1 MQALMCTGQ
10 PTSRRGDALFF
21 WVVGELPRQKKREN
35 PLPILIS
42 MSRCTTKREEILT
55 NEREREGATVMWIKN
70 PPMPRLRLYLFAS
83 LVLGGGVTC
92 FQSPIRHHR
101 QVVVVT
107 SLNAA
112 DDYSSSSGSVT
123 TTDELK
129 AGLFAYL
136 KKREEANADDVAKS

>member
-1 MQALMCTGQ
+1 
-10 PTSRRGDALFF
+10 
-21 WVVGELPRQKKREN
+21 
-35 PLPILIS
+35 
-42 MSRCTTKREEILT
+42 
-55 NEREREGATVMWIKN
+55 
-70 PPMPRLRLYLFAS
+70 
-83 LVLGGGVTC
+83 VTC

-101 QVVVVT
+101 QIVT

-112 DDYSSSSGSVT
+112 DYSSSSGSM

>member
-1 MQALMCTGQ
+1 
-10 PTSRRGDALFF
+10 
-21 WVVGELPRQKKREN
+21 
-35 PLPILIS
+35 
-42 MSRCTTKREEILT
+42 MSGSEKAPPWR
-55 NEREREGATVMWIKN
+55 KN
-70 PPMPRLRLYLFAS
+70 PPMPRLQLCFVFAS
-83 LVLGGGVTC
+83 LVSGGGVTC
-92 FQSPIRHHR
+92 FQSPIRHRR
-101 QVVVVT
+101 QVVVT